1 MRVYDVRGHQSR
13 IFLLDPLSSKS
24 RFLQR
29 ADFSP
34 CHPVGRHGSVSPG
47 LFLGDL
53 VLSLTLS
60 VYSCISTVL
69 SECLEFT
76 VSLDRGVNTPSHL
89 FFFRVSRPFLAL
101 YNSMEISD
109 KLWSHKQT

>member
-24 RFLQR
+24 YFLER

-34 CHPVGRHGSVSPG
+34 CHPVGRHVSMG

-53 VLSLTLS
+53 VLSLALS
-60 VYSCISTVL
+60 VYSCISTML
-69 SECLEFT
+69 SECL
-76 VSLDRGVNTPSHL
+76 
-89 FFFRVSRPFLAL
+89 
-101 YNSMEISD
+101 
-109 KLWSHKQT
+109 